1 MRKYSESLYGTV
13 LGAGIY
19 MFGCLHI
26 LVGSEPLEL
35 LKFHVFL
42 SIRDIYGIC
51 CKKPDHLEV

>member
-1 MRKYSESLYGTV
+1 MRKYSENLYGTV

-19 MFGCLHI
+19 LFGHVHI
-26 LVGSEPLEL
+26 LVGSEPFEL

-42 SIRDIYGIC
+42 FIRDICGIY